1 MAMFCGHPRQTT
13 PRRDEA
19 GEYRRCLECG
29 ERLAWSWPDDFPI
42 HPPKL
47 LQPQVVS
54 SRGPSLVR
62 RAIAVWQQE
71 RKSA

>member
-1 MAMFCGHPRQTT
+1 MGMLCNHPHQTT
-13 PRRDEA
+13 PRRDDV

-47 LQPQVVS
+47 MQARVTS
-54 SRGPSLVR
+54 AGPTLVR
-62 RAIAVWQQE
+62 RPVTAWEQR

>member
-1 MAMFCGHPRQTT
+1 MRMLCSHPHQTT

-19 GEYRRCLECG
+19 GEYRRCLDCG
-29 ERLAWSWPDDFPI
+29 DRLAWSWPDDFPI

-47 LQPQVVS
+47 VQQRVQPA
-54 SRGPSLVR
+54 GPSLVR
-62 RAIAVWQQE
+62 RPVAVWEQQ